1 MRVAVVF
8 FEGKNRDK
16 TLGIAKGLSQ
26 GIEAQGHQV
35 DIVDGDHDVNT
46 KLTIYQYIAVGTS
59 ALNTFGGKITDK
71 VAKFLAGSGIIAGK
85 RSFAFAVKGGLRIT
99 KTLSAIMKAMEQEGM
114 YLKYSEILSSPT
126 EAEAIGKRLH
136 ID

>member
-8 FEGKNRDK
+8 FEGKSREK
-16 TLGIAKGLSQ
+16 TLAIARSLAQ
-26 GIEAQGHQV
+26 GIESQGHQA
-35 DIVDGDHDVNT
+35 DIVDGDHDVNS
-46 KLTIYQYIAVGTS
+46 KLTMYQYIAVGAS
-59 ALNTFGGKITDK
+59 ATNTFGGKIPEK
-71 VAKFLAGSGIIAGK
+71 VGKFLANGGIVSGK
-85 RSFAFAVKGGLRIT
+85 RSFAFAVKGGMRIT
-99 KTLSAIMKAMEQEGM
+99 KTLSTIMKTMEQEGM